1 MNNSM
6 LSVRPLQASD
16 LDLLIQYWMNAEPAF
31 LQGMGVDLDKMPTR
45 EQWLDM
51 LSRQLTQSYQEKQS
65 YAVIWEADGE
75 PVGHSNVSKIEYGE
89 KAYMHLHLWQSGV
102 RRKGMGVE
110 LVRRSLPFYFDNLH
124 LKTLYCEPYALNPAP
139 NKTLQ
144 KVGFQLFD
152 TYVGVPGWLNFEQQ
166 VNVWELTREQ
176 FEKMKREH
184 GLERG
189 MRDGE

>member
-1 MNNSM
+1 MPATPV
-6 LSVRPLQASD
+6 LSVRELRASD
-16 LDLLIQYWMNAEPAF
+16 LDRLIAYWTSAEPDF
-31 LQGMGVDLDKMPTR
+31 LTGMGVDLDKMPAR
-45 EQWLDM
+45 ERWYEM
-51 LSRQLTQSYQEKQS
+51 LSKQLTQSYQEKQS

-110 LVRRSLPFYFDNLH
+110 LVRLSLPFYFNNLH

-152 TYVGVPGWLNFEQQ
+152 TYVGVPGWLNFEQP
-166 VNVWELTREQ
+166 VNVWRLTREG
-176 FEKMKREH
+176 FE
-184 GLERG
+184 G
-189 MRDGE
+189 MRNEG